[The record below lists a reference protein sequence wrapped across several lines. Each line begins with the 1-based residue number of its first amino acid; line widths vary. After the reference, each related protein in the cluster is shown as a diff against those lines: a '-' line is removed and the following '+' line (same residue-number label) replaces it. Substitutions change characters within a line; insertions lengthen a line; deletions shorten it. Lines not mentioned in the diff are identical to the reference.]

1 MDVDLTTR
9 PRLADLQRLGGPA
22 EAVSNRIEAAIESAL
37 EARTKK
43 PRVTSPAVFA
53 GREGYD
59 AAFIEGLSVPLPRP
73 LARMR
78 ADVLPIE
85 HSADGRLN
93 YQHFSVVLSK
103 SRRMAMF
110 VAVNIDG
117 QKSKKIERA
126 NDVWALDGRVPIEAQ
141 IGEEL
146 YFDNDLDR
154 GHLVRREDPNW
165 GSHDEAETANQDTF
179 HFTNCSPQ
187 MAAFNQKTWL
197 GLENY
202 ILNEARVSKDQ
213 ISVFTGP
220 IFGGRDPEYR
230 GVRIPLAYWKVIA
243 FVNDQGRPSATAYM
257 IDQKRELKNLEATFG
272 VYKTYQRSIR
282 QVEELTDLDF
292 GELSSFDGFS
302 NEERAT
308 KTRVESVLHSLADV
322 RL

>member
-1 MDVDLTTR
+1 MDIDLTAR

-22 EAVSNRIEAAIESAL
+22 EAESGRIEAAIESAL
-37 EARTKK
+37 EAKSKK
-43 PRVTSPAVFA
+43 PRVTPPAVFA
-53 GREGYD
+53 GREGYNT
-59 AAFIEGLSVPLPRP
+59 AFIGGLSVPPP
-73 LARMR
+73 KPVGRMR
-78 ADVLPIE
+78 ADVLPVE
-85 HSADGRLN
+85 HSADSRLD

-117 QKSKKIERA
+117 QKSKKLPREH
-126 NDVWALDGRVPIEAQ
+126 DVWALDGRVPIEAQ

-165 GSHDEAETANQDTF
+165 GSLDEAEVANQDTF

-187 MAAFNQKTWL
+187 MAAFNQRTWL
-197 GLENY
+197 GLEDY
-202 ILNEARVSKDQ
+202 ILTEARVAKDQ

-220 IFGGRDPEYR
+220 VFGGRDPEYR

-243 FVNDQGRPSATAYM
+243 FVNEQGRPSATAYM

-282 QVEELTDLDF
+282 QIEELTDLDF

-308 KTRVESVLHSLADV
+308 RTRVESVLHSLADIRV
-322 RL
+322 

>member
-78 ADVLPIE
+78 ADVLPID
-85 HSADGRLN
+85 SADGRLN

-103 SRRMAMF
+103 SRRMAVF

>member
-22 EAVSNRIEAAIESAL
+22 EAESNRIEAAIESAL

-78 ADVLPIE
+78 ADVLPID
-85 HSADGRLN
+85 SADGRLN

-117 QKSKKIERA
+117 LKSKKIERA

-243 FVNDQGRPSATAYM
+243 FVNDQGRPSATAFM

>member
-22 EAVSNRIEAAIESAL
+22 EAESNRIEAAIESAL

-78 ADVLPIE
+78 ADVLPID
-85 HSADGRLN
+85 SADGRLN

-103 SRRMAMF
+103 SRRMAVF

-187 MAAFNQKTWL
+187 MAAFNQQTWL

>member
-1 MDVDLTTR
+1 MDIDLTAR

-22 EAVSNRIEAAIESAL
+22 EAESGRIEAAIESAL
-37 EARTKK
+37 EAKSKK
-43 PRVTSPAVFA
+43 PRVTPPAVFA
-53 GREGYD
+53 GREGYNT
-59 AAFIEGLSVPLPRP
+59 AFIGRLSVPPP
-73 LARMR
+73 KPVGRMR
-78 ADVLPIE
+78 ADVLPVE
-85 HSADGRLN
+85 HSADSRLD

-117 QKSKKIERA
+117 QKSKKLAREH
-126 NDVWALDGRVPIEAQ
+126 DVWALDGRVPIEAQ

-165 GSHDEAETANQDTF
+165 GNLDEAEIANQDTF

-187 MAAFNQKTWL
+187 MAAFNQRTWL
-197 GLENY
+197 GL
-202 ILNEARVSKDQ
+202 
-213 ISVFTGP
+213 
-220 IFGGRDPEYR
+220 
-230 GVRIPLAYWKVIA
+230 A
-243 FVNDQGRPSATAYM
+243 FVNEQGRPSATAYM

-282 QVEELTDLDF
+282 QIEELTDLDF

-308 KTRVESVLHSLADV
+308 RTRVESVLHSLADIRV
-322 RL
+322 